1 MRTCFDDCVLDTG
14 RRQLTRAGAVV
25 PLPPKALRLLEVLLE
40 ARPRAL
46 SHHELHEAL
55 WPDTF
60 VARTNLPSLVAE
72 LRQAIG
78 DGVRQP
84 RFIRTVHGFG
94 YAFEGEVVDRSASF
108 DGPATTGEIAFRL
121 VLEGREV
128 ALRAGENVLGRTS
141 DAVVWL
147 DDPNVSRR
155 HARIVINGH
164 EATLEDLGSKNGTF
178 VKGQRIATPTVL
190 GNGDV
195 VWVGPFSMTL
205 RAYPNARTTRTSPR
219 QAAPSLER

>member
-1 MRTCFDDCVLDTG
+1 MRACFDDCVLDTG

-25 PLPPKALRLLEVLLE
+25 PLPPKALRLLEVLIE

-78 DGVRQP
+78 DGVRQS

-94 YAFEGEVVDRSASF
+94 YAFEGEVVDRPALSTGRQRPERSHF
-108 DGPATTGEIAFRL
+108 DWCSRVAKSHCERERTFSGGPPTQ
-121 VLEGREV
+121 
-128 ALRAGENVLGRTS
+128 S
-141 DAVVWL
+141 
-147 DDPNVSRR
+147 S
-155 HARIVINGH
+155 
-164 EATLEDLGSKNGTF
+164 GST
-178 VKGQRIATPTVL
+178 I
-190 GNGDV
+190 
-195 VWVGPFSMTL
+195 
-205 RAYPNARTTRTSPR
+205 RTSPVVTH
-219 QAAPSLER
+219 AL